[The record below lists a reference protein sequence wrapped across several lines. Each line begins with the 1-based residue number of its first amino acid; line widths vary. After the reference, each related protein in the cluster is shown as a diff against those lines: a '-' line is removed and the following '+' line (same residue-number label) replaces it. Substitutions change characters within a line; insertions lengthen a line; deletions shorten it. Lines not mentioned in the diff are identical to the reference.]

1 MHDNW
6 PFDQA
11 PDVAAITTRQIL
23 EGQPILIVT
32 HYADDDSWAFLCG
45 TTNETADGRVIGMGE
60 AVELDPTLLEIAD
73 LPPGWTASR
82 TKVGSNW
89 SRRKVE

>member
-23 EGQPILIVT
+23 EGQPVLIVT

-45 TTNETADGRVIGMGE
+45 TTNDSTDGRVIGMGE
-60 AVELDPTLLEIAD
+60 AVQLDPTLLEVAD
-73 LPPGWTASR
+73 LPPG
-82 TKVGSNW
+82 
-89 SRRKVE
+89 